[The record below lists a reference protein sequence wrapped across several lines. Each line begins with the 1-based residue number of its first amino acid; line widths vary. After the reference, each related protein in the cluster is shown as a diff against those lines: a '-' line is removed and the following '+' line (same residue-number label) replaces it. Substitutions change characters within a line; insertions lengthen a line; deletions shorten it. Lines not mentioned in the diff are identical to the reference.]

1 MVGNHIDDMNTGL
14 NIIGTCLLKCL
25 GHVSSS
31 FARLTIYK
39 RREGGVA
46 ELVVSPP
53 TDLKGIK
60 NKGIKEDE
68 HMMHKT
74 KLPPNSLSSVFR
86 TLKAFK

>member
-1 MVGNHIDDMNTGL
+1 MNTGL

-53 TDLKGIK
+53 TDLKGKGNIK
-60 NKGIKEDE
+60 NKGIKRGTHVRYD
-68 HMMHKT
+68 KT
-74 KLPPNSLSSVFR
+74 SPQAICPQFSSI
-86 TLKAFK
+86 